1 MPKVSEINT
10 AIYRLLD
17 ADDTLKGMCTIFKG
31 SKRPSRAKNPTLT
44 VDAKRLEPGEGEG
57 IWMCD
62 VTATVYAD
70 NLTNGAA
77 DQDTIEDIAAR
88 VKELLADS
96 EIELPNGK
104 ALPLIEGES
113 RGPEWSSFHENET
126 AQENI
131 FGLVFV
137 SFTE

>member
-10 AIYRLLD
+10 AVYRLLE
-17 ADDTLKGMCTIFKG
+17 ADDTLLEMSRVYKGA
-31 SKRPSRAKNPTLT
+31 KRPARAKNPSVT
-44 VDAKRLEPGEGEG
+44 VDVKRLEPGEGEG

-62 VTATVYAD
+62 VTVTVYTD
-70 NLTNGAA
+70 NLSNGSA
-77 DQDTIEDIAAR
+77 DQEKLEDISAR

-96 EIELPNGK
+96 EIELEDGK

-113 RGPEWSSFHENET
+113 RGPEWSSYHENET
-126 AQENI
+126 SQENI

-137 SFTE
+137 SFG